1 MNTDVQKS
9 LGYLKKSL
17 KMTRRAIAN
26 AVSQDAQALVE
37 LNVIATG
44 INNLI
49 NEIENVDPAVPVVP
63 AVVGGAAI
71 GNALAPNPKSYCYG
85 CCECSCSQSCSCC
98 SCCSCYFCF
107 F

>member
-71 GNALAPNPKSYCYG
+71 GNTLAPNPVPAVPVAAVPATSVSSDNG
-85 CCECSCSQSCSCC
+85 ID
-98 SCCSCYFCF
+98 FLVP
-107 F
+107 

>member
-71 GNALAPNPKSYCYG
+71 GNTLAPNPVIPVAVPVAAVSSDNG
-85 CCECSCSQSCSCC
+85 ID
-98 SCCSCYFCF
+98 FLVP
-107 F
+107 

>member
-49 NEIENVDPAVPVVP
+49 NEIENVDPVVP

-71 GNALAPNPKSYCYG
+71 GNALAPNPVIPVAVPVAAVSAVPATSVSSDNG
-85 CCECSCSQSCSCC
+85 ID
-98 SCCSCYFCF
+98 FLVP
-107 F
+107 

>member
-49 NEIENVDPAVPVVP
+49 NEIENVDPVVP

-71 GNALAPNPKSYCYG
+71 GNALAPNPNVIPVANALPVPAVPAVLLLLSSDNG
-85 CCECSCSQSCSCC
+85 ID
-98 SCCSCYFCF
+98 FLVP
-107 F
+107 